1 MCVERRLG
9 GIVKILAVLSGA
21 MLLVVGNAGA
31 QTAPADARVAVS
43 RLLEA
48 IKAGDRARYTEI
60 GPKLVMMAAPDF
72 GVPVSFEEARKAFGG
87 CSLTSLSDP
96 RPLDGFPASIV
107 TATMTCGPPWPA
119 EPATFD
125 FMADGKVVHGIYPG
139 GIGRFY
145 PNLGKK
151 PHP

>member
-1 MCVERRLG
+1 
-9 GIVKILAVLSGA
+9 VKILAALSGA
-21 MLLVVGNAGA
+21 MLVVVANASA
-31 QTAPADARVAVS
+31 QTAPADAKIAVS

-48 IKAGDRARYTEI
+48 IKTGDRTRYTEI
-60 GPKLVMMAAPDF
+60 SPKLVMMATPDF
-72 GVPVSFEEARKAFGG
+72 GVSVSFEEARTTFAS

-96 RPLDGFPASIV
+96 KPLDGFPAFIV
-107 TATMTCGPPWPA
+107 TATMTCGPPLPA
-119 EPATFD
+119 GPVTFD

-151 PHP
+151 PHR